1 MTIRLLDQNLLPLA
15 AASKLLPR
23 SATGKSVSIQTLRR
37 WANRGVKGERL
48 SLTFVGGRACVSRD
62 ALQDF
67 LARCNVAKR
76 QILNPSP
83 QMAASRAAA
92 KLKKMGA

>member
-1 MTIRLLDQNLLPLA
+1 MDIGLLDQNLLPLA

-23 SATGKSVSIQTLRR
+23 SAAGKSVSIQTLRR

-76 QILNPSP
+76 QIVNPSP
-83 QMAASRAAA
+83 QMAAIRAAA
-92 KLKKMGA
+92 KLERMGA